1 MTSIGPLPIRPLIV
15 LAAFVV
21 GWFIARV
28 LAKRKTSVERY
39 KLAGSLVYSSLLV
52 GLVTARLAHIA
63 RWSEEY
69 LSSPMSLL
77 AIGDGGYLWWAGVAA
92 GLAFMYWRT
101 MKQRDL
107 RQAVFTGAAT
117 GILTWFL
124 ASAALEAAQRQ
135 AAPLPDLELLS
146 LTGQP
151 TALHSLKGKPVVLNL
166 WASWCPP
173 CRREMPAFEQAQKKF
188 PDAVFVMVNQGE
200 RPEQVVRFLQAQGLD
215 LSHVLLDPSSSAMK
229 TLGARGLPSTY
240 FFDAQGQLAYAHV
253 GELTLGA
260 ISSIL
265 SSRNSHSDHQPT
277 PQAQRAPQ

>member
-1 MTSIGPLPIRPLIV
+1 MTSIGPLPIRPLMV

-28 LAKRKTSVERY
+28 LAKRKTSAERY
-39 KLAGSLVYSSLLV
+39 KSAGSLVYSSLLV
-52 GLVTARLAHIA
+52 GLITARLAHIA

-107 RQAVFTGAAT
+107 RQAVFTGAAA

-151 TALHSLKGKPVVLNL
+151 TALYSLKGKPVVLNL

-188 PDAVFVMVNQGE
+188 PDTVFVMVNQGE
-200 RPEQVVRFLQAQGLD
+200 KPEQVVRFLQAQGLD
-215 LSHVLLDPSSSAMK
+215 LSHVLLDPSSSVMK
-229 TLGARGLPSTY
+229 TLGAQGLPSTY

-265 SSRNSHSDHQPT
+265 SSRNSHSDHQLT

>member
-1 MTSIGPLPIRPLIV
+1 MTSIGPLPIRPLMV

-28 LAKRKTSVERY
+28 LAKRKTSAERY
-39 KLAGSLVYSSLLV
+39 KSAGSLVYSSLLV

-117 GILTWFL
+117 GILTWLL
-124 ASAALEAAQRQ
+124 ASAVLEAAQRQ

-151 TALHSLKGKPVVLNL
+151 TALHSLKGQPVVLNL

-188 PDAVFVMVNQGE
+188 PDTVFVMVNQGE
-200 RPEQVVRFLQAQGLD
+200 KPEQVVRFLQAQGLD
-215 LSHVLLDPSSSAMK
+215 LSHVLLDPTSSVMK
-229 TLGARGLPSTY
+229 TLGAQGLPSTY

-265 SSRNSHSDHQPT
+265 SSRSSHSDHQLT

>member
-1 MTSIGPLPIRPLIV
+1 MTSIGPLPIRPLMV

-28 LAKRKTSVERY
+28 LAKRKTSAERY
-39 KLAGSLVYSSLLV
+39 KSAGSLVYSSLLV

-107 RQAVFTGAAT
+107 RQAVFTGAAA
-117 GILTWFL
+117 GILTWFM
-124 ASAALEAAQRQ
+124 ASAVLEAAQRQ

-200 RPEQVVRFLQAQGLD
+200 KPEQVVRFLQAQGLD
-215 LSHVLLDPSSSAMK
+215 LSHVLLDPTSSVMK
-229 TLGARGLPSTY
+229 TLGAQGLPSTY
-240 FFDAQGQLAYAHV
+240 FFDDQGQLAYAHV

-265 SSRNSHSDHQPT
+265 SSRSSHSDHQLT

>member
-1 MTSIGPLPIRPLIV
+1 MTSIGPLPIRPLMV

-28 LAKRKTSVERY
+28 LAKRKTSAERY
-39 KLAGSLVYSSLLV
+39 KSAGSLVYSSLLV

-107 RQAVFTGAAT
+107 RQAVFTGAAA

-124 ASAALEAAQRQ
+124 ASAVLEAAQRQ

-151 TALHSLKGKPVVLNL
+151 TALHSLKGQPVVLNL

-188 PDAVFVMVNQGE
+188 PDTVFVMVNQGE
-200 RPEQVVRFLQAQGLD
+200 KPEQVVRFLQAQGLD
-215 LSHVLLDPSSSAMK
+215 LSHVLLDPTSSVMK
-229 TLGARGLPSTY
+229 TLGAQGLPSTY

-265 SSRNSHSDHQPT
+265 SSRSSHSHHQLT

>member
-1 MTSIGPLPIRPLIV
+1 MTSIGPLPIRPLMV

-28 LAKRKTSVERY
+28 LAKRKTSAERY
-39 KLAGSLVYSSLLV
+39 KSAGSLVYSSLLV

-107 RQAVFTGAAT
+107 RQAVFTGAAA

-124 ASAALEAAQRQ
+124 ASAVLVAAQRQ

-188 PDAVFVMVNQGE
+188 PDTVFVMVNQGE
-200 RPEQVVRFLQAQGLD
+200 KPEQVVRFLQAQGLD
-215 LSHVLLDPSSSAMK
+215 LSHVLLDPSSSVMK
-229 TLGARGLPSTY
+229 TLGAQGLPSTY

-265 SSRNSHSDHQPT
+265 SSRSSHSDHQLT

>member
-1 MTSIGPLPIRPLIV
+1 MTSIGPLPIRPLMV

-28 LAKRKTSVERY
+28 LAKRKTSAERY
-39 KLAGSLVYSSLLV
+39 KSAGSLVYSSLLV

-107 RQAVFTGAAT
+107 RQAVFAGAAA

-124 ASAALEAAQRQ
+124 ASAVLEAAQRQ

-188 PDAVFVMVNQGE
+188 PDTVFVMVNQGE
-200 RPEQVVRFLQAQGLD
+200 KPEQVVRFLQAQGLD
-215 LSHVLLDPSSSAMK
+215 LSHVLLDPSSSVMK
-229 TLGARGLPSTY
+229 TLGAQGLPSTY

-260 ISSIL
+260 INSIL
-265 SSRNSHSDHQPT
+265 SRRNSPSHHQLT
-277 PQAQRAPQ
+277 PQVQRAPQ

>member
-21 GWFIARV
+21 GWFIART
-28 LAKRKTSVERY
+28 LAKRKVSVERY
-39 KLAGSLVYSSLLV
+39 KLSGSLVYSSLLV

-69 LSSPMSLL
+69 LSAPMSLL

-92 GLAFMYWRT
+92 GLTFMYWRT

-117 GILTWFL
+117 GLITWFV
-124 ASAALEAAQRQ
+124 ASAVLETTQRQ
-135 AAPLPDLELLS
+135 AAPLPDLDLLS
-146 LTGQP
+146 LTGQS
-151 TALHSLKGKPVVLNL
+151 TALHSLKGKPIVLNL

-188 PDAVFVMVNQGE
+188 PDAAFVMINQGE
-200 RPEQVVRFLQAQGLD
+200 SPEQVVRFLQAQGLD
-215 LSHVLLDPSSSAMK
+215 LSYVLLDPSSSAMK
-229 TLGARGLPSTY
+229 TLGTRALPSTY
-240 FFDAQGQLAYAHV
+240 FFDAQGQLAYAHL

-265 SSRNSHSDHQPT
+265 SSHNSRSDHQPT
-277 PQAQRAPQ
+277 SQVQRAPR

>member
-1 MTSIGPLPIRPLIV
+1 MTSIGPLPIRPLMV

-28 LAKRKTSVERY
+28 LAKRKTSAERY
-39 KLAGSLVYSSLLV
+39 KSAGSLVYSSLLV

-107 RQAVFTGAAT
+107 RQAVFTGAAA

-188 PDAVFVMVNQGE
+188 PDTVFVMVNQGE
-200 RPEQVVRFLQAQGLD
+200 KPEQVVRFLQAQGLD
-215 LSHVLLDPSSSAMK
+215 LSHVLLDPSSSVMK
-229 TLGARGLPSTY
+229 TLGAQGLPSTY

-265 SSRNSHSDHQPT
+265 SSRSSHSDHQLT

>member
-1 MTSIGPLPIRPLIV
+1 MTSIGPLPIRPLMV

-28 LAKRKTSVERY
+28 LAKRKTSAERY
-39 KLAGSLVYSSLLV
+39 KSAGSLVYSSLLV

-107 RQAVFTGAAT
+107 RQAVFTGAAA
-117 GILTWFL
+117 GILTWLL

-188 PDAVFVMVNQGE
+188 PDTVFVMVNQGE
-200 RPEQVVRFLQAQGLD
+200 KPEQVVRFLQAQGLD

-229 TLGARGLPSTY
+229 TLGAQGLPSTY

-260 ISSIL
+260 ISSIV
-265 SSRNSHSDHQPT
+265 SSRSSHSDHQLT
-277 PQAQRAPQ
+277 PQVQRAPQ

>member
-1 MTSIGPLPIRPLIV
+1 MTSIGPLPIRPLMV

-28 LAKRKTSVERY
+28 LAKRKTSAERY
-39 KLAGSLVYSSLLV
+39 KSAGSLVYSSLLV

-77 AIGDGGYLWWAGVAA
+77 AIGDVGYLWWAGVAA

-107 RQAVFTGAAT
+107 RQAVFTGAAA

-200 RPEQVVRFLQAQGLD
+200 KPEQVVRFLQAQGLD
-215 LSHVLLDPSSSAMK
+215 LSHVLLDPSSSVMK
-229 TLGARGLPSTY
+229 TLGAQGLPSTY

-265 SSRNSHSDHQPT
+265 SSRSSHSDHQLT